1 VDGEIVGHVAVSE
14 PQPGDDAVRL
24 WLEQSDDR
32 IEDVAVIGRLFVRS
46 SARRQ
51 SIGQQLSRA
60 VATDEAVR
68 GKRLVLDVMD
78 KDQVAIRL
86 YERLGPKKIGTAK
99 RKFGEGV
106 ASDGSVVA
114 TVMNSS
120 GMTSGGKKPVGKIR
134 SAIAEV
140 YLLSLVDARERV
152 LVATDHDF
160 FAYLQNELAGALVE
174 EVRLQH
180 LPLPPDLAARV
191 ASVTA
196 TASAEMGR

>member
-1 VDGEIVGHVAVSE
+1 MANTTALQAAIDWVRGELSLQHNVSF
-14 PQPGDDAVRL
+14 GKRVVRL
-24 WLEQSDDR
+24 R
-32 IEDVAVIGRLFVRS
+32 TG
-46 SARRQ
+46 
-51 SIGQQLSRA
+51 
-60 VATDEAVR
+60 ATRPFNA
-68 GKRLVLDVMD
+68 
-78 KDQVAIRL
+78 
-86 YERLGPKKIGTAK
+86 
-99 RKFGEGV
+99 V